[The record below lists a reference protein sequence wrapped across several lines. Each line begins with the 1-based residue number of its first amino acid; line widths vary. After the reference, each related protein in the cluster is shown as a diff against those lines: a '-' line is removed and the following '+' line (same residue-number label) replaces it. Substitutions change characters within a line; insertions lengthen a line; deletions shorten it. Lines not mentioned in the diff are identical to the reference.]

1 MVRYEP
7 WMENARLDVQ
17 RDECGCGE
25 IKSMNVERLVD
36 KVTLERVL
44 LPYVVTP
51 ISLICSRRL
60 KKSNSGTYKRN
71 VS

>member
-1 MVRYEP
+1 
-7 WMENARLDVQ
+7 MECGYARLTVWFADPFWVG
-17 RDECGCGE
+17 GCGE

-51 ISLICSRRL
+51 HFAYLQPKAEEI
-60 KKSNSGTYKRN
+60 KRC
-71 VS
+71 V